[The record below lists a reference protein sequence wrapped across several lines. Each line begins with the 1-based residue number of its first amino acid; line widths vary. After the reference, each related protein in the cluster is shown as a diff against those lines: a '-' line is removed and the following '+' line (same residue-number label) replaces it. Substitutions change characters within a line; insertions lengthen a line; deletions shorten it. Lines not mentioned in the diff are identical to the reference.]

1 MSKSLKVIIL
11 CATLAAIAALIYSFS
26 GSGET
31 GGSAV
36 GGDQSDTP
44 PAAQSSRGGMELQEK
59 YGFAPIA
66 D

>member
-1 MSKSLKVIIL
+1 MSKNLKVIIL
-11 CATLAAIAALIYSFS
+11 CAALVAIAALVYSFS

-31 GGSAV
+31 SGSAV

-44 PAAQSSRGGMELQEK
+44 PAAKSSRGGMQLQEK
-59 YGFAPIA
+59 YGFAPTG

>member
-11 CATLAAIAALIYSFS
+11 CAALMAIAALVYSFS

-36 GGDQSDTP
+36 GEGQRDTP
-44 PAAQSSRGGMELQEK
+44 SAAKSSRGGMQVQEK
-59 YGFAPIA
+59 YGFAPTG